1 MSRNTKNILT
11 VLIVALVFCIIGVVA
26 AIGGVGLVA
35 DKLKANVA
43 SDPAKVKE
51 MANAF
56 VSYELPAGYSETMGF
71 NFLVYK
77 MVLISSSESAASTK
91 PIIFLANFDSSQNM
105 SPEEMTSQMQKSL
118 EQQSG
123 QKGSNFK
130 VVETRTVTIDG
141 KDESLAVSEGDGSN
155 GKTMRQWVTSFP
167 GKTGIVIVMIQG
179 YTSDWD
185 DALYN
190 EFLSSLST
198 K

>member
-11 VLIVALVFCIIGVVA
+11 ILIVALVFCIIGVVA

-51 MANAF
+51 MANGF
-56 VSYELPAGYSETMGF
+56 VNYELPAGYAETMGF

-77 MVLISSSESAASTK
+77 MVLISSDGSAASTK
-91 PIIFLANFDSSQNM
+91 PIIFLANFESSQGM
-105 SPEEMTSQMQKSL
+105 TPEEMTTQMQKSI
-118 EQQSG
+118 EQQNG
-123 QKGSNFK
+123 QKGANFK
-130 VVETRTVTIDG
+130 VTETRTVTIDG
-141 KDESLAVSEGDGSN
+141 KEESLVVSEGDGSN
-155 GKTMRQWVTSFP
+155 GRTVRQWVTTFP
-167 GKTGIVIVMIQG
+167 GKTGLVIVMIQG
-179 YTSDWD
+179 STSEWD

>member
-11 VLIVALVFCIIGVVA
+11 ILIVALVFCIIGIVA
-26 AIGGVGLVA
+26 ALGGAGLVL
-35 DKLKANVA
+35 DKLKANIS

-51 MANAF
+51 MANTF
-56 VSYELPAGYSETMGF
+56 VSYELPADYSETMGF

-77 MVLISSSESAASTK
+77 MVLISSGGSAASTK
-91 PIIFLANFDSSQNM
+91 PIIFLASFDSSQSM
-105 SPEEMTSQMQKSL
+105 TPEEMTSQMQKSL
-118 EQQSG
+118 EQQNG
-123 QKGSNFK
+123 QKGANYK

-141 KDESLAVSEGDGSN
+141 KDASLVVSEGDDSN
-155 GKTMRQWVTSFP
+155 GKTMRQWVTTFP
-167 GKTGIVIVMIQG
+167 GKTGIIIVMIQG
-179 YTSDWD
+179 PASEWD